1 VKAFLLAAGKG
12 ERLLPY
18 TQFLP
23 KTLFLILGVPI
34 LEIHLK
40 NLLK

>member
-1 VKAFLLAAGKG
+1 MKAFLLAAGKG

-23 KTLFLILGVPI
+23 KPLFPI
-34 LEIHLK
+34 QFLVFLFWK
-40 NLLK
+40 SN